1 VNKGRV
7 FLATLYLPVMVDKDL
22 CNVQ

>member
-1 VNKGRV
+1 
-7 FLATLYLPVMVDKDL
+7 LATLYLPVMVDKDL